1 MLNYFNLIITTYRRR
16 ENIAR
21 TQMSSFLYGIGDSEA
36 KIQISN
42 ISGILVCLT
51 ELDAFSVVEKAKT
64 KLLSSKDLWKFDHI
78 LRIIPI
84 EEVVNTELNEIIVAA
99 TNIASRKIYEKE
111 EEEQQR
117 QQEPSTL
124 PRLIPPLQQ
133 EKKKTEERQQE
144 EEQLSSVDYIA
155 DSKASFRVTVEK
167 RHCTAIRSY
176 EIISAIA
183 EHFPDRKV
191 DLVNP
196 NWIILVEVLG
206 KLTGISVIRP
216 NQIFSFAIEKRK
228 LIL

>member
-1 MLNYFNLIITTYRRR
+1 
-16 ENIAR
+16 
-21 TQMSSFLYGIGDSEA
+21 MSSFLYGIGDAEA

-42 ISGILVCLT
+42 ISGILVCIT
-51 ELDAFSVVEKAKT
+51 ELDAFYVVEKAKT
-64 KLLSSKDLWKFDHI
+64 QLLSSKDPWKFDHI
-78 LRIIPI
+78 LRIIPV
-84 EEVVNTELNEIIVAA
+84 EEVVSTELDEIIVAA

-111 EEEQQR
+111 EEEQ
-117 QQEPSTL
+117 EPSTL
-124 PRLIPPLQQ
+124 SRLISPVQHLQ
-133 EKKKTEERQQE
+133 KAKTEERQHKV
-144 EEQLSSVDYIA
+144 EQLSSVDYTA
-155 DSKASFRVTVEK
+155 GSKASFRVTVEK
-167 RHCTAIRSY
+167 RHCTTIRSY

-183 EHFPDRKV
+183 EHFPDKRV